1 MLRVVLALIGL
12 GGVLS
17 FIGYQEYKVSEGT
30 SKDPVPVSIVKLEY
44 GIELPNNH
52 IEIGE
57 HAAIYD
63 ALIYEYEE
71 RFSDPTGDDPGTKVN
86 FVYYP
91 ITSQSHPLA
100 EKLEKWANR
109 DPDSISDAEYEALG
123 KEKFKVLVRSG
134 RYNKVGELP
143 KGGVARLDKISG
155 MVVNEISSVGWEE
168 QRLLKQAFPEI
179 NFKDVLIL
187 QEGRKPSSPAASFGM
202 MGGGGALMLVGLGLM
217 FVSKSF

>member
-1 MLRVVLALIGL
+1 MLRVVIALIAL

-44 GIELPNNH
+44 GIDLPNNH
-52 IEIGE
+52 IEVGE

-91 ITSQSHPLA
+91 IVSQSHPLA
-100 EKLEKWANR
+100 EKLEAMSKRN
-109 DPDSISDAEYEALG
+109 PDSISDAEYEALG

-134 RYNKVGELP
+134 RYKKVGELP
-143 KGGVARLDKISG
+143 KGGVQRLDKVKG
-155 MVVNEISSVGWEE
+155 MVVNQISSVGWEE
-168 QRLLKQAFPEI
+168 QRLLRQAFPEI
-179 NFKDVLIL
+179 NFKDILIL
-187 QEGRKPSSPAASFGM
+187 QEGRKPAGPITSFGM
-202 MGGGGALMLVGLGLM
+202 MGGGGALMLVGVGLM